1 MTKNR
6 LIRTCLLTIASVL
19 VLAACSSKNKTPEP
33 GPLPS
38 YTPLLT
44 VDQVWSVKLGEIDF
58 PIVPRVVG
66 GTRMAVA
73 ASDGTVAMLDTNN
86 GAIIWRASAGAPLTA
101 GVGSNGTVTAVVTR
115 NNDLVAFDS
124 EGKEIWRQ
132 RVAAQVL
139 TPPLVSGGR
148 VFVNASDRSIQAYDA
163 RNGAGLWRQQQS
175 VKDSLTLRRNGVLD
189 AYGNTLLVG
198 LSSGLYGVNP
208 DTGSPEWSLPIGN
221 PRGTN
226 EIDRLADLVGG
237 VARNGN
243 VVCARSYQNAV
254 SCIQIGS
261 YVLWSKPS
269 KGDLGVA
276 VDYQNVYTVDGD
288 GRISAMDQRTGN
300 IVWANTDLL
309 YYELTAPFALG
320 QRSLVIGDSSG
331 NVHLLSR
338 QDGSFIGRFKTDSS
352 GVVATPIAAGDVLI
366 LITQNGTIYGFKPN

>member
-6 LIRTCLLTIASVL
+6 WIRTCLLAMASVFAF
-19 VLAACSSKNKTPEP
+19 AACSSKSNTPEP

-58 PIVPRVVG
+58 PIVPRVVSG
-66 GTRMAVA
+66 SRVAVA
-73 ASDGTVAMLDTNN
+73 SGDGTVAMLDVSS
-86 GAIIWRASAGAPLTA
+86 GAVIWRASAGAPLTA
-101 GVGSNGTVTAVVTR
+101 GVGSNGNVTAVVTR
-115 NNDLVAFDS
+115 NNDLVAFDG

-208 DTGSPEWSLPIGN
+208 DTGSPEWSLPIGS

-237 VARNGN
+237 IARNGN
-243 VVCARSYQNAV
+243 IVCARSYQNAI
-254 SCIQIGS
+254 SCIQIGA

-276 VDYQNVYTVDGD
+276 MDYQNVYAVDGD
-288 GRISAMDQRTGN
+288 SRIAAMDQRNGN
-300 IVWANTDLL
+300 DVWTNTNLL
-309 YYELTAPFALG
+309 YHGLTAPLVLG
-320 QRSLVIGDSSG
+320 QRSLVIGDASG

-338 QDGSFIGRFKTDSS
+338 QDGSIIGRFKTNSS
-352 GVVATPIAAGDVLI
+352 GVVATPVAAGDILI